1 VELESDPTL
10 EGMNC
15 ERAGDR
21 PRFRR
26 RRACRYCTRHD
37 QEPEVGLTESIAQT
51 LVLSVWSVTIAC
63 FLLLWFVMPTLDHD
77 CLSPC
82 DGYAYAALGVLE
94 LGIALLILAKLL
106 WIIRA
111 RVRR

>member
-1 VELESDPTL
+1 MAKNLRSASWSRLP
-10 EGMNC
+10 
-15 ERAGDR
+15 R
-21 PRFRR
+21 PF
-26 RRACRYCTRHD
+26 
-37 QEPEVGLTESIAQT
+37 
-51 LVLSVWSVTIAC
+51 VLSVWSVTIAC
-63 FLLLWFVMPTLDHD
+63 FLLLWFVIPTFDHD

-94 LGIALLILAKLL
+94 VGIALLILAKLL

>member
-1 VELESDPTL
+1 VPITALDMTRNLRSASRSRLP
-10 EGMNC
+10 
-15 ERAGDR
+15 R
-21 PRFRR
+21 PF
-26 RRACRYCTRHD
+26 
-37 QEPEVGLTESIAQT
+37 
-51 LVLSVWSVTIAC
+51 VLCVWSVTIAC

>member
-1 VELESDPTL
+1 MTRNLRSASRSRLP
-10 EGMNC
+10 
-15 ERAGDR
+15 R
-21 PRFRR
+21 PF
-26 RRACRYCTRHD
+26 
-37 QEPEVGLTESIAQT
+37 
-51 LVLSVWSVTIAC
+51 VLSVWSVTIAC

>member
-1 VELESDPTL
+1 
-10 EGMNC
+10 MNC

-21 PRFRR
+21 RKFRR
-26 RRACRYCTRHD
+26 RSMRRYCTRYD
-37 QEPEVGLTESIAQT
+37 QEGEVGLTESIAQT

-63 FLLLWFVMPTLDHD
+63 FLVLWFVIPTFDHD
-77 CLSPC
+77 YLSPC

-94 LGIALLILAKLL
+94 VGIAPLILAKLL
-106 WIIRA
+106 WMIRA